1 MCWAKYKITKIK
13 AVVKLFENSDT
24 IMSAVRKFEEKAV
37 QTGCHSIIKDAEK
50 CASELHLTLTLIL
63 QHPNPRA
70 TTEDGD
76 EIGGK
81 KLKRPLWPKHNRKLF
96 VTHW

>member
-1 MCWAKYKITKIK
+1 
-13 AVVKLFENSDT
+13 
-24 IMSAVRKFEEKAV
+24 MSAVRKFEEKAV
-37 QTGCHSIIKDAEK
+37 QTGCHSVIKDAEK

-76 EIGGK
+76 EIGRI
-81 KLKRPLWPKHNRKLF
+81 KLKRPLLPKHNRKLF

>member
-1 MCWAKYKITKIK
+1 
-13 AVVKLFENSDT
+13 
-24 IMSAVRKFEEKAV
+24 MSAVRKFEEKAV

-63 QHPNPRA
+63 QQPNPRA

-81 KLKRPLWPKHNRKLF
+81 KLLKKTTLAKAQ
-96 VTHW
+96 